1 MEKFIIDYR
10 FVATFND
17 KMRKLKMDKKSL
29 ITISIISIFL
39 LAGHAVAALADTKP
53 STVQSEIIQL
63 DAVKKSL
70 NKIHD
75 RLLKIL
81 ENPPDD
87 TMPTPNMNV
96 AVGRLGAMYHHLL
109 ILSGFIDSS
118 IEILGN
124 PPSDPEAV
132 AALEGVGGKA
142 QGISDNIGEYLKNAT
157 TPREFID
164 ALKVVKGTAD
174 NIVKSTT
181 NQTVLCG
188 DYTTPV
194 GCRDDDNCKWYPA
207 GECRDRIE

>member
-1 MEKFIIDYR
+1 
-10 FVATFND
+10 
-17 KMRKLKMDKKSL
+17 MDKKSL
-29 ITISIISIFL
+29 ITISILSIFL

-53 STVQSEIIQL
+53 STSQSEIIQL

-194 GCRDDDNCKWYPA
+194 GCGTAEP
-207 GECRDRIE
+207 